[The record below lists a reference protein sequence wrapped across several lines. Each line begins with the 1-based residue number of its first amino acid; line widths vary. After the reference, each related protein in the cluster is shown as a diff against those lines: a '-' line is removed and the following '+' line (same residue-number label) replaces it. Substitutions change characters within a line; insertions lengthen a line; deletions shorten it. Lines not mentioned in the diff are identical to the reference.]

1 MADLSSF
8 VAALSSA
15 RAYDLEQPR
24 YAGAPVFPAHEPGF
38 NLFLHRRHEPGTG
51 EQRTGAS
58 AMLTMTEHS
67 GTHIDALSHQAYGMK
82 LHGGVEVDPSVQTYV
97 GFTRLGVETIAPI
110 VARGVLLDAAR
121 HAGVERL
128 PEGESVEDL
137 GAVADAQGVEPRP
150 GDVVLVRTGSG
161 AVFGDRPAYERGA
174 GIGVA
179 ASRWLAERRPL
190 AVGADNL
197 AWDTPG
203 RDDPELGSVPGHVVL
218 IVQAG
223 IYILESVYLE
233 ELARD
238 GHHEFAFVCLPLK
251 MRGGTGSPV
260 RPLALVPHPAA

>member
-1 MADLSSF
+1 M
-8 VAALSSA
+8 
-15 RAYDLEQPR
+15 E
-24 YAGAPVFPAHEPGF
+24 
-38 NLFLHRRHEPGTG
+38 
-51 EQRTGAS
+51 
-58 AMLTMTEHS
+58 M
-67 GTHIDALSHQAYGMK
+67 
-82 LHGGVEVDPSVQTYV
+82 HGGVEVDPSVQTYT

-110 VARGVLLDAAR
+110 VTRGVLLDAAR

-128 PEGESVEDL
+128 PEGDSVEDL
-137 GAVADAQGVEPRP
+137 GAVAEAQGVEVRP
-150 GDVVLVRTGSG
+150 GDVVLVRTGNG

-174 GIGVA
+174 GIGA
-179 ASRWLAERRPL
+179 GASRWLAERRPL

-203 RDDPELGSVPGHVVL
+203 KDDPELGSVPGHVVL
-218 IVQAG
+218 IVRAG

-260 RPLALVPHPAA
+260 RPIALV

>member
-1 MADLSSF
+1 MTDLSSF
-8 VAALSSA
+8 VTALAGA
-15 RAYDLEQPR
+15 RPYDLEQPR
-24 YAGAPVFPAHEPGF
+24 YAGAPVFAAHEPGF

-58 AMLTMTEHS
+58 AVVMMTEHS
-67 GTHIDALSHQAYGMK
+67 GTHIDALAHQAFGMEM
-82 LHGGVEVDPSVQTYV
+82 HGGVEVDPSVQTFT

-128 PEGESVEDL
+128 PDGESVVDL
-137 GAVADAQGVEPRP
+137 AAVADAQGVELRP

-161 AVFGDRPAYERGA
+161 AVFGDRAAYEAGA
-174 GIGVA
+174 GVGVE
-179 ASRWLAERRPL
+179 ASRWLAEQRPL

-203 RDDPELGSVPGHVVL
+203 RNDPELGSVPGHVVL
-218 IVQAG
+218 IVRAG

-238 GHHEFAFVCLPLK
+238 EQHEFAFVCLPLK

-260 RPLALVPHPAA
+260 RPLALVPATAG